1 MSDFS
6 EKVQEFDEILG
17 KKKKI
22 DTIVP
27 YGDGKVTKVP
37 IKNKNN
43 EKNEEYYRQ
52 RFCYGLIESGLFDQ
66 DKIGIELSFPK
77 GNANSA
83 PLKIDVCIFDD
94 NDWHNRYKKDDHD
107 WLRQQMIGV
116 AEMKGDVDDTVRKV
130 FSNQLK
136 PAMKENDLTYCWGA
150 VVIAEGVYMF
160 FRDGTKIL
168 RYDGSKN
175 EKGGV
180 KRDTRQET
188 AYLSKLKN

>member
-66 DKIGIELSFPK
+66 ALKFRDKNTHSVTDYDSFK
-77 GNANSA
+77 
-83 PLKIDVCIFDD
+83 KIIKRGGFVRCGWDGEQATEAKIKEQTAATIRCIPFDE
-94 NDWHNRYKKDDHD
+94 NPNG
-107 WLRQQMIGV
+107 LNC
-116 AEMKGDVDDTVRKV
+116 V
-130 FSNQLK
+130 FTGK
-136 PAMKENDLTYCWGA
+136 PAKHE
-150 VVIAEGVYMF
+150 VIFA
-160 FRDGTKIL
+160 K
-168 RYDGSKN
+168 
-175 EKGGV
+175 
-180 KRDTRQET
+180 
-188 AYLSKLKN
+188 AY